1 MSQSDQLLRFL
12 FRELD
17 VRGELVKVGT
27 SLDQM
32 LAGHDY
38 PQPVK
43 QLLAEMVAATS
54 LLTATLKFEGQI
66 ALQLQGDGPVR
77 FIAVNGNHQQQFRGV
92 ARLQSEIQGDTF
104 ADLIGNGHL
113 VVTITPTQGERYQ
126 GIIPLEGDSLTSTL
140 EGYFS
145 RSEQLPTRL
154 YLHTRIEQQHCFAAG
169 LLLQVLPVDPA
180 KAREDYQHVV
190 ALADTLTADELLS
203 LPPEET
209 LYRLFH
215 QEIVELFPAQPVE
228 FVCGCSR
235 EKSQA
240 AIISLG
246 AQILDEHIAEGGLTI
261 SCEYCRTNYQFS
273 ADELTALKH
282 NF

>member
-92 ARLQSEIQGDTF
+92 ARLQREIQGDSF
-104 ADLIGNGHL
+104 LELIGEGHL

-140 EGYFS
+140 EGYFT

-154 YLHTRIEQQHCFAAG
+154 YLHTRIEQQHSFAAG
-169 LLLQVLPVDPA
+169 LLLQVLPVAPA

-190 ALADTLTADELLS
+190 ALADTITADELLS
-203 LPPEET
+203 LPAEES
-209 LYRLFH
+209 LYLLFH
-215 QEIVELFPAQPVE
+215 QEVVELFPAQPVA

-235 EKSQA
+235 EKSEA

-246 AQILDEHIAEGGLTI
+246 SQVLDEQIAEGGLTI
-261 SCEYCRTNYQFS
+261 SCEYCQTAYQFS
-273 ADELTALKH
+273 VADLTRLKQ

>member
-12 FRELD
+12 FRERD
-17 VRGELVKVGT
+17 VRGELVKVAD

-32 LAGHDY
+32 LAGHEY

-77 FIAVNGNHQQQFRGV
+77 FIAVNGNNNQQFRGV
-92 ARLQSEIQGDTF
+92 ARLQKEIQGDSF
-104 ADLIGNGHL
+104 LELIGNGHL
-113 VVTITPTQGERYQ
+113 MVTITPTQGERYQ

-140 EGYFS
+140 EGYFA

-154 YLHTRIEQQHCFAAG
+154 YLHTRIGAEHSCAAG
-169 LLLQVLPVDPA
+169 LLLQVLPVDPQ
-180 KAREDYQHVV
+180 KAREDFQHVI
-190 ALADTLTADELLS
+190 ALANTLTADELLD
-203 LPPEET
+203 LPAEET

-215 QEIVELFPAQPVE
+215 QEVVELFPAQE
-228 FVCGCSR
+228 IAFVCGCSR
-235 EKSQA
+235 EKSEA

-246 AQILDEHIAEGGLTI
+246 AQIVDEHIAEGGLEI
-261 SCEYCRTNYQFS
+261 SCEYCNARYQFDEAQLS
-273 ADELTALKH
+273 AIRRK
-282 NF
+282 F

>member
-17 VRGELVKVGT
+17 VRGELVKVAT

-92 ARLQSEIQGDTF
+92 ARLQREIQGDSF
-104 ADLIGNGHL
+104 LDLIGDGHL

-140 EGYFS
+140 EGYFT

-154 YLHTRIEQQHCFAAG
+154 YLHTRIEQEHSFAAG

-190 ALADTLTADELLS
+190 ALADTVTADELLS
-203 LPPEET
+203 LPAEET

-215 QEIVELFPAQPVE
+215 QEVVELFPAQPVE

-235 EKSQA
+235 EKSEA
-240 AIISLG
+240 AIVSLG
-246 AQILDEHIAEGGLTI
+246 LQVIDECIADGSLTI
-261 SCEYCRTNYQFS
+261 HCEYCNAAYQFS
-273 ADELTALKH
+273 ADDLTAVKQK
-282 NF
+282 F

>member
-12 FRELD
+12 FRERD
-17 VRGELVKVGT
+17 VRGELVKVAD

-32 LAGHDY
+32 LAGHEY

-77 FIAVNGNHQQQFRGV
+77 FIAVNGNNNQQFRGV
-92 ARLQSEIQGDTF
+92 ARLQKEIQGDSF
-104 ADLIGNGHL
+104 LELIGNGHL
-113 VVTITPTQGERYQ
+113 MVTITPTQGERYQ

-140 EGYFS
+140 EGYFA

-154 YLHTRIEQQHCFAAG
+154 YLHTRIGAEHSCAAG
-169 LLLQVLPVDPA
+169 LLLQVLPVDPQ
-180 KAREDYQHVV
+180 KAREDFQHVI
-190 ALADTLTADELLS
+190 ALANTLTADELLD
-203 LPPEET
+203 LPAEET

-215 QEIVELFPAQPVE
+215 QEVVELFPAQE
-228 FVCGCSR
+228 IAFVCGCSR
-235 EKSQA
+235 EKSEA

-246 AQILDEHIAEGGLTI
+246 AQIVDEHIAEGGLEI
-261 SCEYCRTNYQFS
+261 SCEYCNARYHFDEAQLS
-273 ADELTALKH
+273 AIRRK
-282 NF
+282 F